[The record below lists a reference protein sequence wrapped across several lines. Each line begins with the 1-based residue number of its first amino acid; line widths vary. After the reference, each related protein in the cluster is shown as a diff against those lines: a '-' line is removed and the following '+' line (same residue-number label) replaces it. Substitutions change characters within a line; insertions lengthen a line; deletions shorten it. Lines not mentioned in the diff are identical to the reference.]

1 MKNYSESV
9 ISTRRFGR
17 RQALK
22 LLIAAALLS
31 LGYSAK
37 PEALEMPA
45 GKWVDLSHDFSS
57 ETIYW
62 PTGEGFKL
70 ETVFE
75 GMTEKGYFYDA
86 KKYCSEEHG
95 GTHID
100 APVHFAEG
108 RQTVDE
114 IPLDRLTGAA
124 VVIDV
129 SERALKNPDYEVSVA
144 DITGWE
150 EVNGKIPDGTIV
162 LFNTGYGRYWP
173 ERAKYMGTD
182 KKGPEAVKDL
192 RFPGLGPEAANW
204 LVDNRSVKAVG
215 IDTASIDHGQSKLF
229 ETHRTLSQN
238 NVPAFENVA
247 NLDQVPAR
255 GALVFA
261 LPMKIKGGSGGP
273 LRIIALVP
281 ENQ

>member
-1 MKNYSESV
+1 MKNYNESV
-9 ISTRRFGR
+9 ISTRRFSLYP
-17 RQALK
+17 ALR
-22 LLIAAALLS
+22 LLTAAVLLS

-70 ETVFE
+70 ETIFE

-86 KKYCSEEHG
+86 KKYCS
-95 GTHID
+95 
-100 APVHFAEG
+100 EG

-129 SERALKNPDYEVSVA
+129 SGRALKNPDYEVSVA

-150 EVNGKIPDGTIV
+150 EVNGKIPDGAIV

-182 KKGPEAVKDL
+182 KRGPEAVKDL
-192 RFPGLGPEAANW
+192 HFPGLGPEAAKW
-204 LVDNRSVKAVG
+204 LVDNRGVNAVG

-229 ETHRTLSQN
+229 ETHRTLSKN

-247 NLDQVPAR
+247 NLDQVPAK